1 MSPLTERRGDASGH
15 PRLGRRASDRHHSA
29 SHLRGDHALIAQW
42 IRPGSRVLDLGCGDG
57 ALLDHLRRERA
68 VTGYGVEIEI
78 DKVVRCVERGVSVIQ
93 SDLDAG
99 LADFDSASFDY
110 VIMSLTLQAVYFPA
124 RVLDEML
131 RVGREAIVAFPNFG
145 HISCRLQLGFGGH
158 MPVSAALPE
167 SWYETDNIHLCTI
180 RDFESLCRRLGIRV
194 LQRTVVN
201 HQHRRSLG
209 ARLLPNLLGEVAL
222 YRCEHN
228 PVTHPVPTPEVL
240 HEKRPA

>member
-1 MSPLTERRGDASGH
+1 MSSFTDRRRDAVGEPH
-15 PRLGRRASDRHHSA
+15 LGRRGADRRHA
-29 SHLRGDHALIAQW
+29 VNHLRGDHALIAQW

-78 DKVVRCVERGVSVIQ
+78 DRVVRCIERGVSVIQ

-99 LADFDSASFDY
+99 LADFDTASFDY

-145 HISCRLQLGFGGH
+145 HLSCRLQLGFGGH
-158 MPVSAALPE
+158 MPMSAALPE
-167 SWYETDNIHLCTI
+167 TWYETDNIHLCTI
-180 RDFESLCRRLGIRV
+180 RDFESLCRQRGIRV

-209 ARLLPNLLGEVAL
+209 ARLLPNLLGEMAL
-222 YRCEHN
+222 YRFERRPISSPTEHRHEAN
-228 PVTHPVPTPEVL
+228 P
-240 HEKRPA
+240 A

>member
-1 MSPLTERRGDASGH
+1 VSTFADRRRDPIGE
-15 PRLGRRASDRHHSA
+15 PRLGRRAADPAHTVK
-29 SHLRGDHALIAQW
+29 HLRGDHALIAQW

-78 DKVVRCVERGVSVIQ
+78 DKVVRCIERGVSVIQ
-93 SDLDAG
+93 GDLDAG
-99 LADFDSASFDY
+99 LADFDSGSFDY

-158 MPVSAALPE
+158 MPMSAALPE
-167 SWYETDNIHLCTI
+167 TWYETDNIHLCTI
-180 RDFESLCRRLGIRV
+180 RDFESLCRQRGIRV

-222 YRCEHN
+222 YRFERRPNPHPTEHRHEAN
-228 PVTHPVPTPEVL
+228 P
-240 HEKRPA
+240 A

>member
-1 MSPLTERRGDASGH
+1 MSAV
-15 PRLGRRASDRHHSA
+15 ADRHPSA
-29 SHLRGDHALIAQW
+29 PHLRGDHALIAQW

-78 DKVVRCVERGVSVIQ
+78 DRVVRCVERGVSVIQ
-93 SDLDAG
+93 GDLDAG
-99 LADFDSASFDY
+99 LADFDTGSFDY

-124 RVLDEML
+124 RVLAEML
-131 RVGREAIVAFPNFG
+131 RVGREGIVAFPNFG
-145 HISCRLQLGFGGH
+145 HLSCRLQLAFGGH

-180 RDFESLCRRLGIRV
+180 RDFERLCERLGIRI
-194 LQRTVVN
+194 LQRLVVN

-222 YRCEHN
+222 YRFER
-228 PVTHPVPTPEVL
+228 HPASLTPETG

>member
-1 MSPLTERRGDASGH
+1 MSAFADRRRDPSGEPH
-15 PRLGRRASDRHHSA
+15 LGRRAADRQHVA
-29 SHLRGDHALIAQW
+29 NHLRGDHALIAQW

-57 ALLDHLRRERA
+57 ALLDHLRREQA
-68 VTGYGVEIEI
+68 VTGYGVELES
-78 DKVVRCVERGVSVIQ
+78 DRVVRCIERGVSVIQ
-93 SDLDAG
+93 GDLDAG
-99 LADFDSASFDY
+99 LADFDDGSFDY

-145 HISCRLQLGFGGH
+145 HLSCRLQLGFGGH

-167 SWYETDNIHLCTI
+167 TWYETDNIHLCTI
-180 RDFESLCRRLGIRV
+180 RDFEALCRHRGIRV

-201 HQHRRSLG
+201 HQHRRTLG

-222 YRCEHN
+222 YRFERN
-228 PVTHPVPTPEVL
+228 PALHPVPTPEVP

>member
-1 MSPLTERRGDASGH
+1 MSSTFTDRRRDASGEPH
-15 PRLGRRASDRHHSA
+15 IGRRAADRQHA
-29 SHLRGDHALIAQW
+29 ANHLRGDHALIAQW

-68 VTGYGVEIEI
+68 VTGYGVEIES
-78 DKVVRCVERGVSVIQ
+78 DRVVRCIERGVSVIQ
-93 SDLDAG
+93 GDLDAG
-99 LADFDSASFDY
+99 LADFDNGSFDY

-145 HISCRLQLGFGGH
+145 HLSCRVQLGFGGR

-167 SWYETDNIHLCTI
+167 TWYETDNIHLCTI
-180 RDFESLCRRLGIRV
+180 RDFEALCRQRGIRV

-201 HQHRRSLG
+201 HQHRRTLG

-222 YRCEHN
+222 YRFERCS
-228 PVTHPVPTPEVL
+228 PAHPTE
-240 HEKRPA
+240 

>member
-1 MSPLTERRGDASGH
+1 MSTFADRRRDPVGEPH
-15 PRLGRRASDRHHSA
+15 RGRRAADTTHAANR
-29 SHLRGDHALIAQW
+29 LRGDHALIARW

-68 VTGYGVEIEI
+68 VTGYGVEIEV
-78 DKVVRCVERGVSVIQ
+78 DKVVRCIERGVSVIQ
-93 SDLDAG
+93 GDLDAG
-99 LADFDSASFDY
+99 LADFDNGSFDY

-145 HISCRLQLGFGGH
+145 HLSCRLQLGFGGH

-167 SWYETDNIHLCTI
+167 TWYETDNIHLCTI
-180 RDFESLCRRLGIRV
+180 RDFESLCRQRGIRI

-201 HQHRRSLG
+201 HQHRRSVG

-222 YRCEHN
+222 YRLERGSK
-228 PVTHPVPTPEVL
+228 PTPHGAH
-240 HEKRPA
+240 HEANPA

>member
-1 MSPLTERRGDASGH
+1 MNAPVEHAHGTSSNGANG
-15 PRLGRRASDRHHSA
+15 G
-29 SHLRGDHALIAQW
+29 LRIDHALIAQW

-57 ALLDHLRRERA
+57 GLLAYLQAERA

-78 DKVVRCVERGVSVIQ
+78 DRVVRCVERGVSVIQ
-93 SDLDAG
+93 GDLDAG
-99 LADFDSASFDY
+99 LADFDTGSFDY

-124 RVLDEML
+124 RLLAEML
-131 RVGREAIVAFPNFG
+131 RVGREGIVAFPNFG
-145 HISCRLQLGFGGH
+145 HISCRLQLAFGGH

-167 SWYETDNIHLCTI
+167 TWYETDNIHLCTI
-180 RDFESLCRRLGIRV
+180 RDFESLCRTLGIRI

-222 YRCEHN
+222 YRFER
-228 PVTHPVPTPEVL
+228 
-240 HEKRPA
+240 KPAR

>member
-1 MSPLTERRGDASGH
+1 MSTFNDRRRDSVGEPH
-15 PRLGRRASDRHHSA
+15 LGRRAADSA
-29 SHLRGDHALIAQW
+29 HTADHLRGDHALIARW

-68 VTGYGVEIEI
+68 VTGYGVEIEV
-78 DKVVRCVERGVSVIQ
+78 DRVVRCIERGVSVIQ
-93 SDLDAG
+93 GDLDAG
-99 LADFDSASFDY
+99 LADFDNGSFDY

-145 HISCRLQLGFGGH
+145 HLSCRLQLAFGGH

-167 SWYETDNIHLCTI
+167 TWYETDNIHLCTI
-180 RDFESLCRRLGIRV
+180 RDFESLCRTLGIRI

-209 ARLLPNLLGEVAL
+209 ARLLPNLLGEMAL
-222 YRCEHN
+222 YRFER
-228 PVTHPVPTPEVL
+228 
-240 HEKRPA
+240 KPAR

>member
-1 MSPLTERRGDASGH
+1 MSAFADRRRDAVGEPH
-15 PRLGRRASDRHHSA
+15 LGRRAVDRHHA
-29 SHLRGDHALIAQW
+29 VNHLRGDHALIAQW

-68 VTGYGVEIEI
+68 VTGYGIEIEI
-78 DKVVRCVERGVSVIQ
+78 DKVVRCIERGVSVIQ
-93 SDLDAG
+93 GDLDAG
-99 LADFDSASFDY
+99 LADFDAGSFDY
-110 VIMSLTLQAVYFPA
+110 VIMSLTLQAMYFPA

-145 HISCRLQLGFGGH
+145 HLSCRLQLGFGGH
-158 MPVSAALPE
+158 MPMSAALPE
-167 SWYETDNIHLCTI
+167 TWYETDNIHLCTI
-180 RDFESLCRRLGIRV
+180 RDFESLCRQRGIRV

-222 YRCEHN
+222 YRFERR
-228 PVTHPVPTPEVL
+228 PDSHPTERRHEV
-240 HEKRPA
+240 RPA